1 MKVKGRVIVVTGG
14 GNGIGRE
21 VVLELLRRGAWVAA
35 ADIRPES
42 LAETESLAGVGDR
55 LATFALD
62 ITDRTA
68 TQALPSLVNQAVG
81 AVDGVVNVAGIIQP
95 FVPINDL
102 SYEAIDRVIDV
113 NLYGSI
119 HMIKAF
125 LPILLQRPEAHIV
138 NVSSMGGFL
147 PVPGQSIY
155 GATKAAVKLM
165 SEGLYAELLDTEVG
179 VTVVMPG
186 AVATE
191 ISQNSGVSIEV
202 DSEQESSFP
211 TTSPGEAAAIIVD
224 GMEADRLHVYV
235 GRDSLMMS
243 LLNRAAP
250 KQSTHLIRRQMKD
263 LLEM

>member
-1 MKVKGRVIVVTGG
+1 M
-14 GNGIGRE
+14 
-21 VVLELLRRGAWVAA
+21 
-35 ADIRPES
+35 
-42 LAETESLAGVGDR
+42 
-55 LATFALD
+55 ATFAVD
-62 ITDRTA
+62 ITDRGA
-68 TQALPSLVNQAVG
+68 TQALPAQINQAVG

-113 NLYGSI
+113 NLYGTI
-119 HMIKAF
+119 HIIKAF
-125 LPILLQRPEAHIV
+125 LPTLLERPEAHFV

-191 ISQNSGVSIEV
+191 ISQNSGVSVEV

-211 TTSPGEAAAIIVD
+211 TTSPEDAAVIIVD

-235 GRDSLMMS
+235 GRDSLMMN

-250 KQSTHLIRRQMKD
+250 KQSTHLIRRQMKA